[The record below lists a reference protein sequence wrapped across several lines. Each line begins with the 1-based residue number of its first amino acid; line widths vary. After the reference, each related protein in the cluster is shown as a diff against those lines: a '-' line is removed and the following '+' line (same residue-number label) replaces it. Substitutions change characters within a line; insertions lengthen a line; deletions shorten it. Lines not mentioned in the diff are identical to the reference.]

1 MGMRKGKVF
10 VGFHGGNTGS
20 NPVGDAKPNQLLAR
34 LALKMG
40 RHKKGTK
47 APSRLGQAA
56 ATTHSV
62 IDLTLV
68 FGQAQMGTQENIL
81 QLD

>member
-1 MGMRKGKVF
+1 
-10 VGFHGGNTGS
+10 
-20 NPVGDAKPNQLLAR
+20 
-34 LALKMG
+34 MG